1 MPLAFLT
8 LFLSFADPP
17 QPTQTTVP
25 GEVTSPDDPSG
36 LAVRV
41 QCACLPS
48 DEWLSPDREGEF
60 ALYRA
65 PAGTYRFT
73 LLNDDQRL
81 LDATA
86 VVVVPGETPSF
97 VWLDSRGGEFRR
109 QRLAQFRARRSP
121 TRSAVS
127 PTIEKVEAMRAV
139 RGVEPPRQ
147 SPQET
152 IGLVLLG
159 TGAAALTPAVF
170 SFALG
175 ADWVTAVALGVPG
188 VALAAIGTTTYAIGR
203 RQRMMRLRLSAAS
216 VHGQF

>member
-1 MPLAFLT
+1 MSLAFLT
-8 LFLSFADPP
+8 LLLSFADPP
-17 QPTQTTVP
+17 PTVP
-25 GEVTSPDDPSG
+25 GEVTSDGDPSG

-41 QCACLPS
+41 QCACLPT

-65 PAGTYRFT
+65 PAGTYRFS
-73 LLNDDQRL
+73 LLNDDERV
-81 LDATA
+81 LDAAVT
-86 VVVVPGETPSF
+86 VVVRGEAPSF
-97 VWLDSRGGEFRR
+97 VWLDSRGGDYRR
-109 QRLAQFRARRSP
+109 QRLEQFRARRSP
-121 TRSAVS
+121 ARSPLS
-127 PTIEKVEAMRAV
+127 PTIEKVETMRKHPA
-139 RGVEPPRQ
+139 EPPRQ

-159 TGAAALTPAVF
+159 TGATALTPAVF
-170 SFALG
+170 SFAIG

-216 VHGQF
+216 VRGQF